1 MRLFVNGAKLSKRLK
16 ELERKT
22 LAKHFRRFE
31 RRCLVSRRV
40 RNCKENTY
48 LKRFLKLRSAILKK
62 GDDPKALTRN
72 FVAFLNLFKV
82 HKYGVEFLI
91 KVLGKKSIFVMGEI
105 HGILPSFSSMQQ
117 QEAVAGRR
125 FAGKSWGKYKYT
137 PPIRKFLKE
146 NDFTPVS
153 IHANSNGSLI
163 DLLFGKPP
171 EVKAPR
177 PF

>member
-1 MRLFVNGAKLSKRLK
+1 
-16 ELERKT
+16 
-22 LAKHFRRFE
+22 
-31 RRCLVSRRV
+31 
-40 RNCKENTY
+40 
-48 LKRFLKLRSAILKK
+48 
-62 GDDPKALTRN
+62 
-72 FVAFLNLFKV
+72 
-82 HKYGVEFLI
+82 
-91 KVLGKKSIFVMGEI
+91 
-105 HGILPSFSSMQQ
+105 MQQ

-125 FAGKSWGKYKYT
+125 FSGHSWGNYKYT

-153 IHANSNGSLI
+153 IFANSNGSLI